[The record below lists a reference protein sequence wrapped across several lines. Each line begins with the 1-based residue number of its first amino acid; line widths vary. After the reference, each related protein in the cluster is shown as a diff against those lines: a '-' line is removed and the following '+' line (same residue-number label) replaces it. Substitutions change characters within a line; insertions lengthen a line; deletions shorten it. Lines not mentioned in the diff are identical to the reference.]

1 MISISYV
8 VGTHNE
14 GANYLE
20 PLLSQLVKFKDP
32 EDEIIVVDDYSA
44 NEETLNVLDKYS
56 DRIKVFKHSL
66 NGDFSEHKNFM
77 GSVATKDFI
86 FNIDA
91 DEMPHENLLK
101 AVKEILLNNPG
112 VELYYVPRINLVPD
126 LPEEY
131 VSAYGWRKD
140 DKGWINFPDYQGRI
154 YKRAAHIKWKN
165 KVHEVIEGHSMHSML
180 PAVDEEGQPY
190 SDYCL
195 LHIKTAARQISQNEL
210 YSKIS

>member
-32 EDEIIVVDDYSA
+32 EDEIVVVDDYST
-44 NEETLNVLDKYS
+44 NEETLSVLDKHS